1 MTSERGYIDI
11 AKSHVPPGTT
21 QGKHTFSDPK
31 PKCSLQIAGDGSTID
46 MAPVESTWIILC
58 KRKRRFTSML
68 KTELQQSEPF
78 QS

>member
-1 MTSERGYIDI
+1 MRAPTVEPSFGKTMCRSLGQAPLPI

-46 MAPVESTWIILC
+46 MAPVESTDIYIYIYV
-58 KRKRRFTSML
+58 
-68 KTELQQSEPF
+68 
-78 QS
+78 